1 MDVVTS
7 FERERPRLVR
17 IAGRLLGDHA
27 EAEDIV
33 QQAWLRLDRADDAAI
48 DSLPAWL
55 TTVVTRLCLDRLKAA
70 VPRPLEPGDPERPD
84 GASIDRASVEPGPS
98 EEAVLADS
106 MGAALHVV
114 LDRLTPSERVAF
126 VLHDLFSVDF
136 ATVADILDCLPATA
150 RKLASRAR
158 AKITRA
164 GDTGEQ
170 ADWLVVDAFLAAARH
185 GEFTRL
191 LELLAPDVV
200 VTGDP
205 VAVRVGTPSR
215 IDGGDAVA
223 EFFNGAAAA
232 ALPVF
237 VHDRPGAAWFDR
249 GEARVAFDFL
259 VTDGLVRR
267 IDFRA
272 DPDVLAGLR
281 RRRGGDQ
288 CSPDCGGA
296 GAATSGERAA
306 ARRVSAAVT
315 SGTRRSSTR

>member
-1 MDVVTS
+1 MDRTEQ

-17 IAGRLLGDHA
+17 MAARLLRDPA

-33 QQAWLRLDRADDAAI
+33 QQAWLRLARADDRPI

-70 VPRPLEPGDPERPD
+70 VPPPLEPVDRPSTDPD
-84 GASIDRASVEPGPS
+84 PS
-98 EEAVLADS
+98 EEAALADS

-114 LDRLTPSERVAF
+114 LDRLAPSERVAF
-126 VLHDLFSVDF
+126 VLHDMFSVEF
-136 ATVADILDCLPATA
+136 ATIAAVLDCTPATA

-158 AKITRA
+158 AKTGPAGPTDTR
-164 GDTGEQ
+164 
-170 ADWLVVDAFLAAARH
+170 ADWLVVDAFLTAARR

-205 VAVRVGTPSR
+205 VAVRVGTPGR
-215 IDGGDAVA
+215 IDGRDAVA
-223 EFFNGAAAA
+223 EFFNGAAAS

-249 GEARVAFDFL
+249 GEARVAFDFR
-259 VTDGLVRR
+259 VADGLVHR

-272 DPDVLAGLR
+272 DPDVLAALR
-281 RRRGGDQ
+281 RRRGAE
-288 CSPDCGGA
+288 P
-296 GAATSGERAA
+296 R
-306 ARRVSAAVT
+306 
-315 SGTRRSSTR
+315 

>member
-1 MDVVTS
+1 MDVVSS

-33 QQAWLRLDRADDAAI
+33 QQAWLRLARADDAAI

-70 VPRPLEPGDPERPD
+70 VPRPLEPGDPEHPDRASFD
-84 GASIDRASVEPGPS
+84 GASLDRASADPGPS

-126 VLHDLFSVDF
+126 VLHDLFSVEF

-158 AKITRA
+158 AKITGA

-215 IDGGDAVA
+215 IDGRDAVA

-288 CSPDCGGA
+288 
-296 GAATSGERAA
+296 R
-306 ARRVSAAVT
+306 
-315 SGTRRSSTR
+315 

>member
-55 TTVVTRLCLDRLKAA
+55 TTVVTRLCLDRLKAS
-70 VPRPLEPGDPERPD
+70 VPRPLEPGDPEHTDRAGP
-84 GASIDRASVEPGPS
+84 DRASLAPGPS

-126 VLHDLFSVDF
+126 VLHDLFSVEF

-158 AKITRA
+158 AKITGA
-164 GDTGEQ
+164 GAGGHEGQ
-170 ADWLVVDAFLAAARH
+170 V
-185 GEFTRL
+185 
-191 LELLAPDVV
+191 APA
-200 VTGDP
+200 P
-205 VAVRVGTPSR
+205 
-215 IDGGDAVA
+215 AVA
-223 EFFNGAAAA
+223 GVVPRRQE
-232 ALPVF
+232 ALR
-237 VHDRPGAAWFDR
+237 RPAG
-249 GEARVAFDFL
+249 
-259 VTDGLVRR
+259 GLSVRR
-267 IDFRA
+267 RGI
-272 DPDVLAGLR
+272 R
-281 RRRGGDQ
+281 RRRPRPG
-288 CSPDCGGA
+288 SA
-296 GAATSGERAA
+296 G
-306 ARRVSAAVT
+306 
-315 SGTRRSSTR
+315 

>member
-1 MDVVTS
+1 M
-7 FERERPRLVR
+7 
-17 IAGRLLGDHA
+17 
-27 EAEDIV
+27 
-33 QQAWLRLDRADDAAI
+33 
-48 DSLPAWL
+48 
-55 TTVVTRLCLDRLKAA
+55 
-70 VPRPLEPGDPERPD
+70 
-84 GASIDRASVEPGPS
+84 
-98 EEAVLADS
+98 LADS

-126 VLHDLFSVDF
+126 VLHDLFSVEF

-158 AKITRA
+158 AKITGA

-215 IDGGDAVA
+215 IDGRDAVA

-237 VHDRPGAAWFDR
+237 VDDRPGAAWFDR

-272 DPDVLAGLR
+272 VPDVLAGLR

-288 CSPDCGGA
+288 
-296 GAATSGERAA
+296 R
-306 ARRVSAAVT
+306 
-315 SGTRRSSTR
+315 